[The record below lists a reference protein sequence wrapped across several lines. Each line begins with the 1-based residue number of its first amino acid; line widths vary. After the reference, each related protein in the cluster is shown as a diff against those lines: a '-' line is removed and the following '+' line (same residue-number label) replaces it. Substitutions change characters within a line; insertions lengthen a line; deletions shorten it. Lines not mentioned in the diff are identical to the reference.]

1 MPLLWLSVAFVTG
14 ILLADIAALPTRT
27 WLILAAVSFLVA
39 VITGLLKR
47 RLNRDSLLSF
57 LPLPT
62 ALKPPLPLPVILL
75 ILFLGAARYQAS
87 LPNLGDPHFIAAY
100 NDDKT
105 QLDVTGVVVDF
116 PDKRDSFTYLR
127 IQTEQIRPVR
137 KRSVTDV
144 HGLLLARIPP
154 EETFHYGDRVLL
166 RGQLETP
173 SENEAFSYRDYLAR
187 QGVYSIMSSDTVLLL
202 ESGVAN
208 PLMKGIFALK
218 ARALDTVYR
227 LWPDPEASLFAGILL
242 GVETSIP
249 QHVKEDFKATGTSHV
264 IAISGFNIT
273 IVAGLFASFFGR
285 MLNPRRGAIAAVIG
299 IAIYTILVGADAAV
313 VRAAIMG
320 GLSLFARQVG
330 RRQHGINTL
339 AFTAALMSLQNPHT
353 PWDIG
358 FQLSFAATLG
368 LILYADPLSQAFV
381 RFASR
386 HMPTETA
393 QRLAGPVG
401 EYILFTLAAQITTLP
416 IMAYHFGS
424 ISLTAFLANPVIL
437 PVQPPIM
444 TLGGLALILG
454 LIWLP
459 LGRVTAP
466 LAWPF
471 VLFTIRA
478 VEIFGEFRRGVLAL
492 GELSLLWV
500 ILFYALLLGLTFAG
514 SRFRERLTGLKPVP
528 VLALLGIATVVS
540 WRAALCAPDGR
551 LHLTMLD
558 VGSGDA
564 LLIQTP
570 GGRNLL
576 IDGGPSTS
584 LLSDGL
590 GRRLP
595 PFRRQLDWLVVA
607 FPQGENLASLPRL
620 LDRFPPDQVIWAG
633 PESATRSADYLR
645 ADLTEREIPVIPAEP
660 GHCLDLGA
668 GASLCFLT
676 VGKRGAILLLAWDHF
691 RAMLPVGAAADD
703 FHALN
708 MGADVGPVTALMLAD
723 SGFAPLL
730 HPEWLANLNPQLV
743 LLSVAPDDPSG
754 LPDRETLDMLGGY
767 SLLRT
772 DQHGWIHLS
781 TDGNQMWVE
790 IEKR

>member
-1 MPLLWLSVAFVTG
+1 MPLLWLSIAFVTG
-14 ILLADIAALPTRT
+14 ILLADIAALPTQT
-27 WLILAAVSFLVA
+27 WLILAAVCLLVA
-39 VITGLLKR
+39 IITGMVKR
-47 RLNRDSLLSF
+47 RLDRDALLSA
-57 LPLPT
+57 LPIPT
-62 ALKPPLPLPVILL
+62 AIKPPLPLPVILL

-87 LPNLGDPHFIAAY
+87 LPDLSDPHFIAAY
-100 NDDKT
+100 NDRDT
-105 QLDVTGVVVDF
+105 RYDVTGVVVDF
-116 PDKRDSFTYLR
+116 PDRRDSFTYLR
-127 IQTEQIRPVR
+127 VQTEEIRPNH
-137 KRSVTDV
+137 KRTKTDV

-154 EETFHYGDRVLL
+154 EESFHYGDRILL

-187 QGVYSIMSSDTVLLL
+187 QGVYSIMDST
-202 ESGVAN
+202 GVALLGTGAGN
-208 PLMKGIFALK
+208 PLMRGIFALK
-218 ARALDTVYR
+218 ERALDTVYR

-242 GVETSIP
+242 GIETSIP
-249 QHVKEDFKATGTSHV
+249 QHVKEDFKVTGTSHV

-273 IVAGLFASFFGR
+273 IVAGLFANFFGR
-285 MLNPRRGAIAAVIG
+285 MLNPRRGALAAVIG
-299 IAIYTILVGADAAV
+299 IAIYTTLVGADAAV

-339 AFTAALMSLQNPHT
+339 AFTAALMSLHNPHT

-381 RFASR
+381 KFASR
-386 HMPTETA
+386 HIPTERA

-454 LIWLP
+454 LFWLP
-459 LGRVTAP
+459 LGKLAAP

-478 VEIFGEFRRGVLAL
+478 VEVFGRFRRGVLNL

-500 ILFYALLLGLTFAG
+500 ILFYALLLGLTLAG
-514 SRFRERLTGLKPVP
+514 SRFRERLSGLKPVP
-528 VLALLGIATVVS
+528 VLAVLGVATVVT

-558 VGSGDA
+558 IGSGDA
-564 LLIQTP
+564 LLIRTP
-570 GGRNLL
+570 GGRSLL
-576 IDGGPSTS
+576 VDGGPSTS

-607 FPQGENLASLPRL
+607 FPQGKNLASLPRL

-633 PESATRSADYLR
+633 PESTTRSVDYLR
-645 ADLTEREIPVIPAEP
+645 ADLIEREIPVTAAEP
-660 GHCLDLGA
+660 GHCLDLDA

-708 MGADVGPVTALMLAD
+708 MGADVGPVNVLMLAE
-723 SGFAPLL
+723 SGYAPLL
-730 HPEWLANLNPQLV
+730 HPEWLANLNPQVV

-754 LPDRETLDMLGGY
+754 LPHRETLDILGGY

-772 DQHGWIHLS
+772 DQHGWVHLT
-781 TDGNQMWVE
+781 TDGKRMWVG
-790 IEKR
+790 IEK